1 MADKTGYIG
10 RNPGDSS
17 VKVARQTFT
26 PTTATT
32 DFTFASGYTVGYLD
46 LFLNGAKLIEGT
58 DYNANNGTTI
68 SMVADA
74 QSGDVL
80 EAVAYKAF
88 NVGDSSSSSTGNFT
102 VGNDLTVDN
111 NATITNDLN
120 VLGIGTVAK
129 GFNVSAGGA
138 NIVGIVS
145 ATMGAV
151 VTGVVTATS
160 YKGDGSALTG
170 IAATD
175 TIAAASLTV
184 SGITTLTG
192 AVQAKST
199 TDSTTKDTGAL
210 IVEGGVGVEKN
221 IVAGG
226 DVRIT
231 GNINAGIAT
240 FTSVAGDGSAL
251 TGVAATDN
259 IATDTLTVSG
269 ITTHYGDIQ
278 LQNGVGVGNSVT
290 WDASAKSLLFKDY
303 SYLKFGDGGDLSIH
317 HDPATT
323 PDTNRII
330 AASGQILELQTD
342 KFRVVDN
349 GASADLIAADDGG
362 AATLF
367 YSGSAKVAT
376 TLTGAKTTG
385 VSSCTSH
392 CMPTADVGGDLGS
405 TTNRWANIYTADMQL
420 SNEGSQNDIDGTWG
434 KYTIQE
440 GEDDLFLINR
450 RTGKKYKFMLEEV
463 Q

>member
-17 VKVARQTFT
+17 VQVARQTFT
-26 PTTATT
+26 PSTATT
-32 DFTFASGYTVGYLD
+32 DFTFASGYTVGLLD
-46 LFLNGAKLIEGT
+46 LYVNGAKQIEGT
-58 DYNANNGTTI
+58 DFNANDGSTI
-68 SMVADA
+68 SMVTDA

-88 NVGDSSSSSTGNFT
+88 NVGDAASSTAGNFDVGNDIT
-102 VGNDLTVDN
+102 VGND
-111 NATITNDLN
+111 AKISNDLN
-120 VLGIGTVAK
+120 VTGIGTIGE

-138 NIVGIVS
+138 NIS
-145 ATMGAV
+145 
-151 VTGVVTATS
+151 GVVTATS

-199 TDSTTKDTGAL
+199 TESTTKDTGGV
-210 IVEGGVGVEKN
+210 IVEGGVGIEKN
-221 IVAGG
+221 LNVGG
-226 DVRIT
+226 MSVHTGIATFSSDVRIT

-240 FTSVAGDGSAL
+240 FTSVTGDGSGL
-251 TGVAATDN
+251 TGVANTDVVHTREITAT
-259 IATDTLTVSG
+259 G
-269 ITTHYGDIQ
+269 ISTFSNDVQ
-278 LQNGVGVGNSVT
+278 FNRAVGTAASIT
-290 WDASAKSLLFKDY
+290 WDASAKELLILDGVKTIY
-303 SYLKFGDGGDLSIH
+303 GDGGDLSIYH
-317 HDPATT
+317 SVTT
-323 PDTNRII
+323 SKNIYQGDSHQFWNK
-330 AASGQILELQTD
+330 AGNENL
-342 KFRVVDN
+342 
-349 GASADLIAADDGG
+349 
-362 AATLF
+362 ATLTADGACDL
-367 YSGSAKVAT
+367 YYDSNKKLET

-405 TTNRWANIYTADMQL
+405 TTNRWANVYTADMQL